1 VFFMNRFDSTT
12 CSCCGPDHFSR
23 RTLLKMTG
31 MAGLTWLTPLGQLL
45 ALEAEKSNDPRAK
58 SVIILWLAGGPS
70 QLETFDPHAGSSIA
84 YGTRAVDTSIKGVQ
98 LAAGFERT
106 AAILSNMSLVR
117 SVTSLEGDH
126 ERATYNIQTGYRPS
140 PTVVHPSIG
149 SIISHEM
156 PDQKIEIPTHIS
168 ILPGQ
173 WPSRGGY
180 FGAAYDAFK
189 TGDPAKPISDLSSQI
204 DSKRQEQRLKN
215 LSVMEEAFR
224 QGRQPDLDSGK
235 TLHDVTMEKATRM
248 MTSDQ
253 VRAFDVKQVP
263 NAQRLAYGDTPFG
276 RGCLAAVRLVQTG
289 ARCVE
294 VTLNGWDTHTNNHQ
308 GHAALAKVLDPALSA
323 LISDLK
329 RLDLLERTIVLCGG
343 EFGRTPKL
351 NPLGGRD
358 HWPHGFSVAIAGGG
372 IQSGRVVGET
382 DPGGEKQ
389 KPANPVRVQDI
400 HATILRAL
408 GINPEK
414 EIMTPIGRPIA
425 LSEGSEIKELL
436 G

>member
-1 VFFMNRFDSTT
+1 MKI
-12 CSCCGPDHFSR
+12 PDLTNGFGGTEHFSR
-23 RTLLKMTG
+23 RTLLKMAG
-31 MAGLTWLTPLGQLL
+31 MAGLTWLTPLGQIL
-45 ALEAEKSNDPRAK
+45 AMEAEKSRDPRAR

-70 QLETFDPHAGSSIA
+70 QLETFDPHPDSPIA
-84 YGTRAVDTSIKGVQ
+84 YGTRAIKTSLKDVK
-98 LAAGFERT
+98 LAAGLERT
-106 AAILSNMSLVR
+106 AAILSEMSLVR
-117 SVTSLEGDH
+117 SVTSQEGDH

-140 PTVVHPSIG
+140 PTLVHPAIG
-149 SIISHEM
+149 AIVSHEL
-156 PDQKIEIPTHIS
+156 PNQKVEIPTHIS

-173 WPSRGGY
+173 WPARGGY
-180 FGAAYDAFK
+180 FGVAYDAFK

-235 TLHDVTMEKATRM
+235 TLHDVTMEKAMRM

-253 VRAFDVKQVP
+253 VKAFDVKQVP
-263 NAQRLAYGDTPFG
+263 NAERLAYGDTPFG
-276 RGCLAAVRLVQTG
+276 RGCLSAVRLVQAG
-289 ARCVE
+289 VRCVE
-294 VTLNGWDTHTNNHQ
+294 VTLNGWDTHTNNHESQ
-308 GHAALAKVLDPALSA
+308 AALVKVLDPALSA
-323 LISDLK
+323 LIAALK
-329 RLDLLERTIVLCGG
+329 RRDLLERTVVLCGG

-425 LSEGSEIKELL
+425 LSEGRVIKD
-436 G
+436 